1 MENTFLKYINDW
13 KESTVDD
20 KISKDEQAK
29 RCLSYQTIEGIRITG
44 TFHLHHNFIVS
55 LSWWILRPRQIYRTV
70 IFLLFNQMYQ
80 TVIILYCDLF
90 LVRSFLGLI
99 PELLRIDGVKYVLTD
114 RFNQD
119 PLEEH
124 FGKQRTKGGGVDN
137 PTILQY
143 MYNERKIIVSKSDMI
158 IKGNTRG
165 RKRDAV
171 VIDTTDQK
179 ELPKRSKQRK
189 DKI

>member
-1 MENTFLKYINDW
+1 MFKLSNYRRHKDNRYISFASQFYS
-13 KESTVDD
+13 KPLLVDT
-20 KISKDEQAK
+20 
-29 RCLSYQTIEGIRITG
+29 QT
-44 TFHLHHNFIVS
+44 
-55 LSWWILRPRQIYRTV
+55 PRQIYRTV

-99 PELLRIDGVKYVLTD
+99 PELLRIDGVNYVLTD

-124 FGKQRTKGGGVDN
+124 FGKQRTRGGGVDN

-179 ELPKRSKQRK
+179 ELPKRSKQQK